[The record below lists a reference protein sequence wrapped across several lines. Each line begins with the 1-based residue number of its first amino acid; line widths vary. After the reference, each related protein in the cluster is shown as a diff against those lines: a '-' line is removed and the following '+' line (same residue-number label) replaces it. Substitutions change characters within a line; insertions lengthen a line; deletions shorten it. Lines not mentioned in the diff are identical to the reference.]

1 MSVPVSPEEYGS
13 GLDDEG
19 LRAAGWSTGLDVWG
33 PVSKA
38 YGWYLDGGSAPDHL
52 RNSQLWSLRQ
62 AIRAEFEQETRLVV
76 EAAAAWLDSI
86 DMTSTPAEADLAG
99 ALALVSVQKRR
110 RWAAAW
116 RSAQDSS
123 VRPPGAAQDGPESS
137 GGTSGHPRPDDTAL
151 DCGECYDIAHD
162 EIDERETCDDHCPCL
177 TTHSPAGATDLS
189 HLDALTRTAASTV
202 PVDPSWDHDDRR
214 PYRDDDE

>member
-1 MSVPVSPEEYGS
+1 MSAPVSPEEYGS

-19 LRAAGWSTGLDVWG
+19 LRADGWHAGLDVWE

-38 YGWYLDGGSAPDHL
+38 YDWYLDGGSTPDHL

-116 RSAQDSS
+116 RSTQDGSA
-123 VRPPGAAQDGPESS
+123 RPPGATQDGPESS
-137 GGTSGHPRPDDTAL
+137 GGTSTHPRPDDTAL
-151 DCGECYDIAHD
+151 GCGECYDIAHD
-162 EIDERETCDDHCPCL
+162 EMDERETCDDHCSCL
-177 TTHSPAGATDLS
+177 TVDVTPDPLLS
-189 HLDALTRTAASTV
+189 QIVGETRGT
-202 PVDPSWDHDDRR
+202 RLG
-214 PYRDDDE
+214 